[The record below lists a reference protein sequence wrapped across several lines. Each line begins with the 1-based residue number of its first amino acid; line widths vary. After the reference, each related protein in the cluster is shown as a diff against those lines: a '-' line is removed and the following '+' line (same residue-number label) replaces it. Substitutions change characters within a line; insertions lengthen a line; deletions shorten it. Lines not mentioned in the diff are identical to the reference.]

1 MKRFSPLSVL
11 ILAVLCILGSL
22 ASPAAAMPGYR
33 GTFDQDEAC
42 KGQDGIVLK
51 SDADAGTMPNG
62 YFVYSGGLIFCCSG
76 RAFDVM
82 CSEMM
87 EGYCECAEDIK
98 ATNEDELLQ
107 TTDKEYTEIVKT
119 CYAQKCTSQI
129 KATPIKDGVPVKSG
143 PAAMCWMPED
153 VTLQARGFTNNVTV
167 MAQDFCAAYAPLRV
181 PPKSVPT
188 KNPEK
193 TGTFELLKNEQTGIS
208 STGIVPVHLAM
219 IPRTEKVVMWSRGQ
233 QPNAPVQTGTEFS
246 VSVVYD
252 WKSGMYETVD
262 VDSNPFCSSVG
273 FSKNGNVLAFGGDQ
287 ASAPW
292 GEQWSPLQVVEGRDK
307 IREFDVETFEWKTV
321 GSLGSNHWYPT
332 NTLLEDGRVLNQ
344 GGFESM
350 VGPQNEA
357 FEIWNSDKNELEKV
371 YNSTKFAQ
379 TMSIMNLY
387 PFFSYLPY
395 TDPSNPDDI
404 FLLMDLCNHA
414 EMYTIGKDNTLT
426 VSSDSNDKTAPDR
439 GLIIGHPTHAVP
451 ICLLN
456 FFLTTAKGGSTTNG
470 RRR

>member
-1 MKRFSPLSVL
+1 MIESIYVLSLRHVLPSGAYASSCRQLIAFRTRLWVFNSRGPASLIFFQIKQTPSSSPSPHKIDFNTTTKPNKAKIIYNNIDTVEQMKRFSPLSVL

-219 IPRTEKVVMWSRGQ
+219 IPRTEKVV
-233 QPNAPVQTGTEFS
+233 
-246 VSVVYD
+246 
-252 WKSGMYETVD
+252 
-262 VDSNPFCSSVG
+262 
-273 FSKNGNVLAFGGDQ
+273 
-287 ASAPW
+287 
-292 GEQWSPLQVVEGRDK
+292 
-307 IREFDVETFEWKTV
+307 I
-321 GSLGSNHWYPT
+321 
-332 NTLLEDGRVLNQ
+332 
-344 GGFESM
+344 
-350 VGPQNEA
+350 
-357 FEIWNSDKNELEKV
+357 
-371 YNSTKFAQ
+371 
-379 TMSIMNLY
+379 
-387 PFFSYLPY
+387 
-395 TDPSNPDDI
+395 
-404 FLLMDLCNHA
+404 
-414 EMYTIGKDNTLT
+414 
-426 VSSDSNDKTAPDR
+426 
-439 GLIIGHPTHAVP
+439 
-451 ICLLN
+451 
-456 FFLTTAKGGSTTNG
+456 
-470 RRR
+470 